1 MLCRLS
7 CRKGNC
13 CPFCGSTA
21 LSVNAGVK
29 DCYAPG
35 EAEETARETL
45 AALLQGT
52 AEGMRSAVTATA
64 TGAAVGLY
72 VPGHYTLRL
81 GREKA
86 KLALATSGERVTLT
100 LSMKNPAEAELKL
113 RIPSWTVEPM
123 VQVNDEGGD
132 APETG
137 KMFTLRRTFRD
148 GDVITLLLPRKARL
162 TEGYHQ
168 SLCVMRGDTL
178 LAMPV
183 QGENWRPGAA
193 RRAGYGAGD
202 GGCAAGNLPVENPR
216 ACACGPAHRSPDRR

>member
-1 MLCRLS
+1 MRYHGTATGAFTADLHLAGGSPSAAVSGWAAGETARSLARVWQVTEKPGAAEALACLMENALPAFLPEG
-7 CRKGNC
+7 KLL
-13 CPFCGSTA
+13 PFLRVNS

-100 LSMKNPAEAELKL
+100 MSMKNP
-113 RIPSWTVEPM
+113 
-123 VQVNDEGGD
+123 Q
-132 APETG
+132 
-137 KMFTLRRTFRD
+137 RR
-148 GDVITLLLPRKARL
+148 
-162 TEGYHQ
+162 
-168 SLCVMRGDTL
+168 S
-178 LAMPV
+178 
-183 QGENWRPGAA
+183 
-193 RRAGYGAGD
+193 
-202 GGCAAGNLPVENPR
+202 
-216 ACACGPAHRSPDRR
+216 